1 MKRTKNIANAIVQS
15 NTGYTIRTEMLDGR
29 KHLVVPVVMMTEG
42 VHAGSGGPI
51 LHLAQELG
59 RIPDSWNGIPITIS
73 HPQTPEDGFISANS
87 PQQIQ
92 RSVGR
97 VFNTHLEENKLKAEA
112 WIDEEKIAAFS
123 SKALAYIRT
132 GKPLDVSVGIFTDN
146 EMEEGEWNGEQYIA
160 VASNY
165 RPDHLALLP
174 DEQGACSWNDGCGI
188 RTNSK
193 NSKYEKMT
201 NFEIFK
207 KLNEEGLAVVPFVDV
222 QTNAKNLNIIQQ
234 AVYNL
239 VYAMDNDIRVY
250 YVEEIYDDFYIY
262 RVRNRTT
269 AESKLYKQR
278 YTTSGDG
285 DNVEIQIQEDPV
297 EVKRT
302 VTYDTLQKKMQRT
315 KFNTN
320 NSNSDQMAD
329 VSKLVDQLI
338 ANTATR
344 FTDCDRQWLS
354 TLSEEA
360 LQKLEPVKKEEKP
373 ITLDANSALDFLKN
387 NPPKTEDV
395 LQLLSKEERASYEK
409 GLATY
414 NEQRKQL
421 TDAIVANSEM
431 KEEDVKDLSFETL
444 QKIAKSVTPAD
455 YSGQGAGGAQMQT
468 NAEDDDILPIVVGK

>member
-1 MKRTKNIANAIVQS
+1 MNNMKRTKNISNVIVQANAD
-15 NTGYTIRTEMLDGR
+15 YTIRTEMLDGR

-51 LHLAQELG
+51 LHLAEELG

-73 HPQTPEDGFISANS
+73 HPQTEDGFISANS

-97 VFNTHLEENKLKAEA
+97 VFNTHLEDNKLKAEA
-112 WIDEEKIAAFS
+112 WIDEEKISALS
-123 SKALAYIRT
+123 EKTLAYIRN

-146 EMEEGEWNGEQYIA
+146 QMEEGDWNGEQYIA
-160 VASNY
+160 IASNY

-174 DEQGACSWNDGCGI
+174 DAQGACSWNDGCGI
-188 RTNSK
+188 RVNSK
-193 NSKYEKMT
+193 SNKYENMT

-207 KLNEEGLAVVPFVDV
+207 KLNEEGFAVIPNTNIVD
-222 QTNAKNLNIIQQ
+222 NAKNLNIIQQ

-239 VYAMDNDIRVY
+239 VNAMDNDIRVY

-269 AESKLYKQR
+269 AESKLYKQK

-285 DNVEIQIQEDPV
+285 DNVELQLQDDPV

-302 VTYDTLQKKMQRT
+302 VSYDTLQKKMQRT
-315 KFNTN
+315 KFNN
-320 NSNSDQMAD
+320 LNSDQMAD

-360 LQKLEPVKKEEKP
+360 LKKLEPEKKEEKP

-421 TDAIVANSEM
+421 TESIVANSEM
-431 KEEDVKDLSFETL
+431 KEEDLKDLTFETL
-444 QKIAKSVTPAD
+444 QKIAKSVIPVD
-455 YSGQGAGGAQMQT
+455 YSGQSAGGVV
-468 NAEDDDILPIVVGK
+468 NVNSDDDILPIVVGK